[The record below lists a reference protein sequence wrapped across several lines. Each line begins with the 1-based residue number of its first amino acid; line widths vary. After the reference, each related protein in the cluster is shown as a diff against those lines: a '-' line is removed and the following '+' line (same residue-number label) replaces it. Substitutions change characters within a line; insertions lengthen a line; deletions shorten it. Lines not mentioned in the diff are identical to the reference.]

1 MWVWKILLIIS
12 TTFMLLSCNAQYDYT
27 AEEKE
32 YIQTQTVL
40 WASADNFY
48 PFIYIDTDGQ
58 SAGISKDYMN
68 LITKK
73 TGLKFTM
80 ASHGQLM
87 DQLDQLKHGSIE
99 MITSIRTT
107 PERAVYASFTRPYIF
122 ADTVMIK
129 RTNIPRNV
137 GIGKGYAV
145 KNYLEIE
152 RKDLKIVEF
161 ENDEQA
167 FKEMQ
172 RGDIDSVVVDA
183 VSAKF
188 LIKKYRAMY
197 DVISVPYEY
206 PLSFAVRKDDAR
218 LRVILDKAIASIT
231 PEEHTEIRRKWM

>member
-1 MWVWKILLIIS
+1 MWIWKILLIIS
-12 TTFMLLSCNAQYDYT
+12 TSFMLLSCDTQYDYT
-27 AEEKE
+27 VEEKE
-32 YIQTQTVL
+32 YIQSQIVS
-40 WASADNFY
+40 WAAEDNFY

-58 SAGISKDYMN
+58 AAGISKDYMD

-87 DQLDQLKHGSIE
+87 DELDQLRRGSVE

-129 RTNIPRNV
+129 RTNIPRTV

-152 RKDLKIVEF
+152 RKDLKLMEF

-167 FKEMQ
+167 FKAMQ
-172 RGDIDSVVVDA
+172 RGEIDSVVVDA

-188 LIKKYRAMY
+188 LIKKYRTIY
-197 DVISVPYEY
+197 DVVSIPYEY

-218 LRVILDKAIASIT
+218 LRVILDKAIALIT
-231 PEEHTEIRRKWM
+231 PEEHEEIRRKWM